1 MKKEPFSFRVW
12 SFFNT
17 TLHLLLQFFV
27 FRSASTSKKICFLFH
42 PSVPATLLL
51 HTKRV
56 LRLPLLCFLV
66 QKQRKREDNNILCYS
81 ASASVFAS
89 SISALSRVSIS
100 IVQLTSA
107 LLSPSSVT
115 LWQEHQTPLF
125 SVFIAWYT
133 HWVRKN
139 SLKSTSS
146 SSYTSRLQL
155 PSITHQTQPSSH
167 P

>member
-1 MKKEPFSFRVW
+1 MGWALIIKNYYYLGFLNLLRKREER
-12 SFFNT
+12 T
-17 TLHLLLQFFV
+17 LLLSRVKFLQHD
-27 FRSASTSKKICFLFH
+27 SSSTSSVLRLPFCFYFSSSSSSSVCFLFH
-42 PSVPATLLL
+42 PSIPATLLL

-81 ASASVFAS
+81 AASASVFAS

-115 LWQEHQTPLF
+115 L
-125 SVFIAWYT
+125 
-133 HWVRKN
+133 
-139 SLKSTSS
+139 
-146 SSYTSRLQL
+146 
-155 PSITHQTQPSSH
+155 
-167 P
+167 

>member
-1 MKKEPFSFRVW
+1 MGWALIIKNYYYLGFLNLLRKREER
-12 SFFNT
+12 T
-17 TLHLLLQFFV
+17 LLLSRVKFLQHD
-27 FRSASTSKKICFLFH
+27 SSSTSSVLRLPFCFYFSSSSSSSVCFLFH

-81 ASASVFAS
+81 ASASVFTS
-89 SISALSRVSIS
+89 SISALSRVGIS

-115 LWQEHQTPLF
+115 L
-125 SVFIAWYT
+125 
-133 HWVRKN
+133 
-139 SLKSTSS
+139 
-146 SSYTSRLQL
+146 
-155 PSITHQTQPSSH
+155 
-167 P
+167 